1 MRYIIINRR
10 IGEQAYASW
19 GFPVFYAARSLREF
33 IREIIMKDEGKEL
46 ILLHTDP
53 TRASNHFGFRCIFS
67 PVLRLTLFSP
77 ARLLFQLSNCL
88 YILYTFTASKIHRNF
103 VL

>member
-53 TRASNHFGFRCIFS
+53 TRAQSFRISLHFFARFTTNSFLAGTFIVSTFE
-67 PVLRLTLFSP
+67 LF
-77 ARLLFQLSNCL
+77 
-88 YILYTFTASKIHRNF
+88 IHIIYFYRE
-103 VL
+103 